1 MTGSLSKQGAKLL
14 RKLNIWGG
22 ELHVQ
27 IGSLFQTYEN
37 TLFRKRSSYEAHFNF
52 ALVVLEFG
60 TFIIA
65 AAFANVFVLLFAD
78 HFCLISSGQL
88 VAKSPQRPPSRF
100 VDDQCHVVSQKPV
113 HTAHTH

>member
-1 MTGSLSKQGAKLL
+1 M
-14 RKLNIWGG
+14 
-22 ELHVQ
+22 
-27 IGSLFQTYEN
+27 
-37 TLFRKRSSYEAHFNF
+37 
-52 ALVVLEFG
+52 VLEFG

-65 AAFANVFVLLFAD
+65 AAFANVFVLVFAD

-113 HTAHTH
+113 HTAHTLRKNGENGVPVEWRPFLSYGLMKKSIN

>member
-1 MTGSLSKQGAKLL
+1 M
-14 RKLNIWGG
+14 
-22 ELHVQ
+22 
-27 IGSLFQTYEN
+27 
-37 TLFRKRSSYEAHFNF
+37 
-52 ALVVLEFG
+52 VLEFG

-65 AAFANVFVLLFAD
+65 AAFANVFVLVFAD

-113 HTAHTH
+113 HTAHTHTEEKWRKWSANRMETITVIWTIEKVN